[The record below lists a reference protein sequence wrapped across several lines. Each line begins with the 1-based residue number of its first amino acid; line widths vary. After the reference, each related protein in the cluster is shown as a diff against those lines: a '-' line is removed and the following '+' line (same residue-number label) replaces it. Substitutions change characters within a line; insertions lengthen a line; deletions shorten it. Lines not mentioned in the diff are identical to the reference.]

1 MAASE
6 AVLVP
11 GFDAVGPAEAMQF
24 LVDRPEFE
32 ADPGAGA
39 IGATIHYGG
48 KGAVKPQFK
57 AARPQLALERAGHME
72 ALIKGNQRPFAGT
85 KKAESPIRTLGHG
98 KPTGGIG
105 RQ

>member
-1 MAASE
+1 
-6 AVLVP
+6 
-11 GFDAVGPAEAMQF
+11 
-24 LVDRPEFE
+24 
-32 ADPGAGA
+32 
-39 IGATIHYGG
+39 
-48 KGAVKPQFK
+48 
-57 AARPQLALERAGHME
+57 ME